1 MALIMWGFSDA
12 LKQQTEYLL
21 GCPCV
26 ECGKSVSR
34 NIAIPGASIASENAL
49 VPGTRSDLVVTQPGK
64 ASVIVEIV
72 VTHDLEPETRE
83 SYQQAGIPV
92 LKVRPVWDTVLELGS
107 RIITDDTLNVPPVL
121 CATCRDA
128 AERQRKQR
136 EGALKHADSMLQ
148 RLSERKRPNP
158 AKLPFRPWTHDK
170 FGRPMFPHIRRRV
183 YANAIILCES
193 GFTQTKDKPW
203 LFLYRLPCGG
213 VVFANFGSTEEV
225 PIWEDTAAL
234 IHWKLNDYSEAKES
248 ALVEG
253 VLNRCRRV
261 GSDMRLSFY
270 NRSFDQQ
277 EDFIEID
284 PTEHVDRSVDSSIEV
299 VQDAVGKTGMTE
311 IPVQDRTRLLSDN
324 GSGYV
329 SRAFRDYLHLVGIRH
344 ILAAPFHPQ
353 TNGKLERYH
362 QTIKQDVNQV
372 RYEVP
377 SDLEEAIAAFVG
389 SYNHKRYH
397 MALGNVTP
405 SDVLKGRREQ
415 ILQRRKEVQ
424 VQTIERRRRYNRTL
438 KELALHSS

>member
-1 MALIMWGFSDA
+1 MALIIWGFSDA

-248 ALVEG
+248 ALVAG

-299 VQDAVGKTGMTE
+299 CRPSAKMG
-311 IPVQDRTRLLSDN
+311 
-324 GSGYV
+324 
-329 SRAFRDYLHLVGIRH
+329 HIR
-344 ILAAPFHPQ
+344 
-353 TNGKLERYH
+353 G
-362 QTIKQDVNQV
+362 
-372 RYEVP
+372 
-377 SDLEEAIAAFVG
+377 
-389 SYNHKRYH
+389 
-397 MALGNVTP
+397 LGNP
-405 SDVLKGRREQ
+405 RD
-415 ILQRRKEVQ
+415 
-424 VQTIERRRRYNRTL
+424 
-438 KELALHSS
+438 

>member
-203 LFLYRLPCGG
+203 LSLYRLPCGG

-299 VQDAVGKTGMTE
+299 VQDAVDKTGMTE
-311 IPVQDRTRLLSDN
+311 IPVQGRTRLLSDN